1 VAVHSFISKIGGM
14 FAFMNEKRILIL
26 ILTLFVALGLTYA
39 LVTPVFEASDELW
52 HYPMIRHLA
61 DGNPLPVQV
70 FDPAL
75 AGPWKQEASQPPL
88 YYYLGA
94 ALTFW
99 IDTADME
106 QIRWLNP
113 HVDNGLITVDGN
125 TNLAV
130 HDPADSPWQGTLL
143 AVRIVRVFSVFLGAV
158 TVYLTYRIGQE
169 LAPDR
174 PEIALGAT
182 AVNAFMPMFLF
193 ISGAVNNDNLAIPLA
208 SLAILLMIR
217 MVNRNR
223 NSVNGYRFTDYG
235 LPFTSSLFI
244 LGVVIGLGL
253 LTKEG
258 TIGLLPLAWGTVFV
272 VEWRVNKEDTYPF
285 YRQLLRSFG
294 RSLLDFVVVLL
305 PVLAIAGWWYWRNV
319 VLYGDWLGWSAF
331 IAVLGSRAQPASLAQ
346 LWDERWGF
354 MLAYWGLFGG
364 VNIPMWTWIYH
375 FLNGVLVA
383 GVLGFVVYTARQIND
398 LRLMIK
404 GAIFN
409 LQSFIIILFDF
420 VISRFALVVCL
431 LFSGAVVYGLIQWA
445 TTTWSSQGR
454 LVFTAVS
461 PLNVLLITGLVGWL
475 PAKPS
480 RRIVAGLGTFMFAI
494 AALAPWVW
502 IRPAYQPQTYQ
513 PAHEVYVMQPHKL
526 DFGGKMRLTGFS
538 VEPENLGTTAVQ
550 PGQWVDVVLQWEVL
564 APMDRNWSVFV
575 HLNDPVLGVPIAQR
589 DMYTGQGLR
598 PTSLLEQGEVIE
610 NYYRLHVPTTAVAPA
625 QLNLTIGLYDFATYE
640 RLPLE
645 NGNDAS
651 VLAVLQLQ
659 PVPGEYPNATA
670 VNYMNEL
677 ELVGFE
683 LEPRRVVAG
692 ETANL
697 RLYVQALRPLT
708 IDYTFFAQVVD
719 EDTTRWA
726 ANDFNPLDLNPAN
739 GTTSWPPGEVQILE
753 MPLAIAADAPAKV
766 YPLILGVY
774 TRTEDGGFQ
783 RLQLVTSDGRITQ
796 DDVLPLTK
804 IRID

>member
-1 VAVHSFISKIGGM
+1 MTAPL
-14 FAFMNEKRILIL
+14 NEKRILAL
-26 ILTLFVALGLTYA
+26 ILTLFIFVGLTYA
-39 LVTPVFEASDELW
+39 LITPVFEASDELW

-88 YYYLGA
+88 YYYFGA

-113 HVDNGLITVDGN
+113 HVDNGLITADGN
-125 TNLAV
+125 INLAI
-130 HDPADSPWQGTLL
+130 HDLTSNPWQGTLL
-143 AVRIVRVFSVFLGAV
+143 AVRIIRIFSVFLS
-158 TVYLTYRIGQE
+158 TITIYLTYRIGKE
-169 LAPDR
+169 LAPLR
-174 PEIALGAT
+174 PEIGLGAAT
-182 AVNAFMPMFLF
+182 VNAFMPMFLF
-193 ISGAVNNDNLAIPLA
+193 ISGAVNNDNLAIMLA

-217 MVNRNR
+217 MVKAEGKRANAEEIHH
-223 NSVNGYRFTDYG
+223 
-235 LPFTSSLFI
+235 SLFTNHYSLLL
-244 LGVVIGLGL
+244 LGVVISLGL

-258 TIGLLPLAWGTVFV
+258 TIGLLPLAWGTALIARWQRSREAGEQGSAF
-272 VEWRVNKEDTYPF
+272 R
-285 YRQLLRSFG
+285 LLISAFI
-294 RSLLDFVVVLL
+294 RSLLDIAIVLL
-305 PVLAIAGWWYWRNV
+305 PVLVIAGWWYWRNV
-319 VLYGDWLGWSAF
+319 VLYDDWLGWSAF

-354 MLAYWGLFGG
+354 MLSYWGLFGG
-364 VNIPMWTWIYH
+364 VNVAMWTWIYH

-383 GVLGFVVYTARQIND
+383 GVLGFIVYASKQIND

-404 GAIFN
+404 KGGFN
-409 LQSFIIILFDF
+409 FQSLIINLLDF
-420 VISRFALVVCL
+420 VISRFTLVVCL

-461 PLNVLLITGLVGWL
+461 ALNVLLITGLVGWL
-475 PAKPS
+475 PQKPA
-480 RRIVAGLGTFMFAI
+480 RRIVVGLGIFMFIVAAI
-494 AALAPWVW
+494 APWVW
-502 IRPAYQPQTYQ
+502 IRPAYQPETYQ
-513 PAHEVYVMQPHKL
+513 PTHEVLVMQPRQI
-526 DFGGKMRLTGFS
+526 DFGGKMRLAGFS
-538 VEPENLGTTAVQ
+538 MESAMLGETAVQ

-564 APMDRNWSVFV
+564 APMSRDWSVFV

-598 PTSLLEQGEVIE
+598 PTSLLQPGDTIE
-610 NYYRLHVPTTAVAPA
+610 NYYRLPIPATAVAPA
-625 QLNLTIGLYDFATYE
+625 QLELTIGLYDFVTNE
-640 RLPLE
+640 RLKLE
-645 NGNDAS
+645 NGSDATT
-651 VLAVLQLQ
+651 LAIMQLA

-670 VNYMNEL
+670 VNFMNEL
-677 ELVGFE
+677 ELVGYE
-683 LEPRRVVAG
+683 LAPRRANGG
-692 ETANL
+692 EIVNL

-708 IDYTFFAQVVD
+708 TDYTFFAQVVD
-719 EDTTRWA
+719 DDTTRWA
-726 ANDFNPLDLNPAN
+726 SLDLGQPTSAWAPGDVQVVNMPLDISSNAPAN
-739 GTTSWPPGEVQILE
+739 
-753 MPLAIAADAPAKV
+753 V

-796 DDVLPLTK
+796 DDVLTLTK
-804 IRID
+804 IRVD